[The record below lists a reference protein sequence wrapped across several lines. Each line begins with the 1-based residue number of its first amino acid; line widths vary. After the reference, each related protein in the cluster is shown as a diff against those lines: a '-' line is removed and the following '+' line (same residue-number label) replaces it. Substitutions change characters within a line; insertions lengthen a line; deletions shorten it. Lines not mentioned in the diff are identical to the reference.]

1 LEIFMNIKTLV
12 LGTALA
18 AIIPSTLYAQGI
30 VRGTDEGIRAGND
43 AAGPVGGVVGGLVG
57 GVAGGIGG
65 LLGVDDRPRFREYVV
80 REHRPSVV
88 YHREVVVGTVLP
100 DDGITYYDVPADY
113 GRAHGYKYAVLND
126 RTVLVDPHTRK
137 VIEIVE

>member
-1 LEIFMNIKTLV
+1 MNIKTLFF
-12 LGTALA
+12 A
-18 AIIPSTLYAQGI
+18 AAVATLLPSTLYAQGI

-43 AAGPVGGVVGGLVG
+43 AAGPVGGIVGGVVG

-88 YHREVVVGTVLP
+88 YHHEVVVGTVLP
-100 DDGITYYDVPADY
+100 DEGITYYDVPADY
-113 GRAHGYKYAVLND
+113 GRARGYKYAVVND
-126 RTVLVDPHTRK
+126 RTVLIDPHTRK
-137 VIEIVE
+137 IVEIVE